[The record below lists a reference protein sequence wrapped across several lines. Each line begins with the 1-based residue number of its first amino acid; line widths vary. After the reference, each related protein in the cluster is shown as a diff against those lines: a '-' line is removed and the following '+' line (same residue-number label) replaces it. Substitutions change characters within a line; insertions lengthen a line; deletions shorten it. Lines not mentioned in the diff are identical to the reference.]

1 MKRPVWLLIGVVVAV
16 LAAWWFL
23 RSGGTET
30 VAVNLVDQFATA
42 TDKRPNPENFEV
54 VQVKLGDRSLP
65 AIFAKGPSRLVY
77 SVTVPEKGALKFSLG
92 IKEEGWTMVGDGV
105 LFRVLLGAGGPPEE
119 IMNVTLNPFGN
130 PNDRGWHD
138 MSLDLSEYSGEKVDL
153 FFNTNSSGP
162 SRPPRDDRNG
172 DFALWGEPRLVSQ

>member
-23 RSGGTET
+23 RSGGGET

-42 TDKRPNPENFEV
+42 TDKRPNPETFEI
-54 VQVKLGDRSLP
+54 VQAKLGDRTMP
-65 AIFAKGPSRLVY
+65 AIFAKGPSRLIY
-77 SVTVPEKGALKFSLG
+77 TVTVPEKGALKFSLG
-92 IKEEGWTMVGDGV
+92 IKEEGWTMQGDGV

-119 IMNVTLNPFGN
+119 IMNVVVNPFGN
-130 PNDRGWHD
+130 PADRSWHD
-138 MSLDLSEYSGEKVDL
+138 MTLDLSEYSGEKVDL
-153 FFNTNSSGP
+153 LFNTNASGP